1 MSEMRWPDQSSLRCG
16 FATAGPRPT
25 QTNANVPKRLSG
37 REWRSIYRSRR
48 FGGGRMG
55 NLIQSGTLLI
65 KRGTVVPES
74 ITFESRPC
82 LKGWIIVQGLS
93 ASGLDRKLNE
103 VGWNLIYLGTE
114 ISASAWGQD
123 EAKAVLKAVR
133 RLLKRKDANHFNS
146 LHITEIHVRRWL
158 GVPRVRV
165 AAHWRQM
172 QKGPVLFQV

>member
-1 MSEMRWPDQSSLRCG
+1 MEMNLQKQEIR
-16 FATAGPRPT
+16 
-25 QTNANVPKRLSG
+25 G
-37 REWRSIYRSRR
+37 RRQDMLNPAFGNGKP

-123 EAKAVLKAVR
+123 EAKAALKAVR

-146 LHITEIHVRRWL
+146 LHITEIYVRRWL

-165 AAHWRQM
+165 VAHWRQM
-172 QKGPVLFQV
+172 QKGPVLFQA